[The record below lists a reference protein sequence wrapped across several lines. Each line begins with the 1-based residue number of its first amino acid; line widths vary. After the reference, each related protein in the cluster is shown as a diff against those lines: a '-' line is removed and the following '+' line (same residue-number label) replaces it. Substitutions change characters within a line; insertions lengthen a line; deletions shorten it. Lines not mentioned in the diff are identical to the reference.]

1 MVTVTRFA
9 SAELELLS
17 PSDQRVKLF
26 KERSRM
32 AGAELPEG
40 EAREALARRRKSMAF
55 PEPEVRGVPP
65 LDDPDRPG
73 RE

>member
-1 MVTVTRFA
+1 MVTATRFA
-9 SAELELLS
+9 SAELEFLS

-40 EAREALARRRKSMAF
+40 EAREALARRRRSMAV
-55 PEPEVRGVPP
+55 PEPEVRGVSA
-65 LDDPDRPG
+65 LDDSDRLG